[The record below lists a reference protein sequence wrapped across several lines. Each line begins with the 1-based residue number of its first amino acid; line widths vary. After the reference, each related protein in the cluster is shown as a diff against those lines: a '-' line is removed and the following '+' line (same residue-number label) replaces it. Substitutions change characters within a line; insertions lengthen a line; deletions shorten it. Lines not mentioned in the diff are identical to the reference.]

1 MTSVGLKL
9 VKSDKIIRLGTG
21 GVHPVQLVNAQLI
34 ELFWPSIRPLL
45 ARCVDEAM
53 HGELEVDDIKALALA
68 GQLVIMVF
76 TDNLSGLG
84 TVDLAVVIEPVAY
97 PRLPGIN
104 IVAMGGTNFGLIQRK
119 YWTYFK
125 GWAMMNGAKM
135 IEASVSPA
143 MARILRKYGY
153 VEEYTH
159 VRCRLMES

>member
-1 MTSVGLKL
+1 M
-9 VKSDKIIRLGTG
+9 R
-21 GVHPVQLVNAQLI
+21 PVQLVNAQLV
-34 ELFWPSIRPLL
+34 ELFWPAIRPMFDK
-45 ARCVDEAM
+45 CVRKAM
-53 HGELEVDDIKALALA
+53 HGELEVDDIKAMALA
-68 GQLVIMVF
+68 GQIVIMVF
-76 TDNLSGLG
+76 TDDMTGLG
-84 TVDLAVVIEPVAY
+84 AVDLAVAIEPVSY

-104 IVAMGGTNFGLIQRK
+104 IIAMGGTNFGLIQQK

>member
-1 MTSVGLKL
+1 MTATGLKL
-9 VKSDKIIRLGTG
+9 VQSGDVIRMGADDNIY
-21 GVHPVQLVNAQLI
+21 PVQLVNAQLV
-34 ELFWPSIRPLL
+34 EQHWPAIRPLL
-45 ARCVDEAM
+45 ERCVAEAM

-68 GQLVIMVF
+68 GQLVVMIF
-76 TDNLSGLG
+76 TDGRARI
-84 TVDLAVVIEPVAY
+84 DLAVVIEPVSY

-104 IVAMGGTNFGLIQRK
+104 IVAMGGTNFGLIQKK
-119 YWTYFK
+119 YWNYFK

-153 VEEYTH
+153 AAEYTH

>member
-1 MTSVGLKL
+1 VSVGLKL
-9 VKSDKIIRLGTG
+9 VQSDKVIRMGTG
-21 GVHPVQLVNAQLI
+21 GIYPVQLVNAQLI
-34 ELFWPSIRPLL
+34 ELFWSTIRPLL
-45 ARCVDEAM
+45 DRCVREAM
-53 HGELEVDDIKALALA
+53 HGELEVDDIKQMALA
-68 GQLVIMVF
+68 GQIVIMVF
-76 TDNLSGLG
+76 TDDLTGQGN
-84 TVDLAVVIEPVAY
+84 VDLAVAIEPVAY

-104 IVAMGGTNFGLIQRK
+104 IIAMGGTNFGLIQKK

>member
-1 MTSVGLKL
+1 VTTVGLKL
-9 VKSDKIIRLGTG
+9 VSSDKVIHMG
-21 GVHPVQLVNAQLI
+21 GAGSVHPVQLVNAQLV
-34 ELFWPSIRPLL
+34 EQYWPQIRPLL
-45 ARCVDEAM
+45 DRCVKKAM

-68 GQLVIMVF
+68 GRLVIMVF
-76 TDNLSGLG
+76 TDSV
-84 TVDLAVVIEPVAY
+84 TVHLAIAIEPVDY

-104 IVAMGGTNFGLIQRK
+104 IIAMGGTNFGLIQNK

-159 VRCRLMES
+159 VRCRLMET

>member
-1 MTSVGLKL
+1 MTAVGLQL
-9 VKSDKIIRLGTG
+9 VKSDKIIRMGDTDSVQPL
-21 GVHPVQLVNAQLI
+21 QLVNAQLV
-34 ELFWPSIRPLL
+34 ELYWPTIRPLL
-45 ARCVDEAM
+45 DRCVREAM

-76 TDNLSGLG
+76 TDGKMG
-84 TVDLAVVIEPVAY
+84 VHLAVVIEPINY
-97 PRLPGIN
+97 PKLPGIN
-104 IVAMGGTNFGLIQRK
+104 IVAMGGTNFGLIQKK

>member
-1 MTSVGLKL
+1 MTAVGLKL
-9 VKSDKIIRLGTG
+9 VSSDRVIKMGDAT

-34 ELFWPSIRPLL
+34 EHFWPQIRPLL
-45 ARCVDEAM
+45 ERCVQEAM
-53 HGELEVDDIKALALA
+53 HGEMEVDDIKQMALEGKIIL
-68 GQLVIMVF
+68 MVF
-76 TDNLSGLG
+76 TNDID
-84 TVDLAVVIEPVAY
+84 VHLAIAIEPVSY

-104 IVAMGGTNFGLIQRK
+104 IIAMGGTNFGLIQKK

-143 MARILRKYGY
+143 MARVLRKYGY